1 MPAFLPTHCT
11 AASPWGKRHCVMG
24 MPMQILL
31 CYPSFSCLTCLLH
44 PCCKE
49 PKASHALGPQ
59 PEVSSLSAGHW
70 SRLSC
75 LEWRNMQVC
84 ANQVVEGFSVPLIFV
99 SPEFNKFL
107 LKNKNLAAGLLK
119 LQSFLS
125 ACVNWAAIG
134 FSTAWGLF
142 QQDKNPYNLLNTNM
156 SCTQGDVLSLD
167 HFQLHIF
174 CPEVFGLTRL
184 WFPLISV
191 GCTFPL

>member
-1 MPAFLPTHCT
+1 
-11 AASPWGKRHCVMG
+11 MG

-31 CYPSFSCLTCLLH
+31 CYPSFSCITCLLH

-59 PEVSSLSAGHW
+59 PEVSSLSAGNW

-75 LEWRNMQVC
+75 PEWKNMQVC

-107 LKNKNLAAGLLK
+107 LKNKNLAVGLLE
-119 LQSFLS
+119 LWSFLS

-142 QQDKNPYNLLNTNM
+142 QQDKNPYHLLNTKCPAPKETSFPWTIF
-156 SCTQGDVLSLD
+156 SCTFSVLRCLAW
-167 HFQLHIF
+167 LIF
-174 CPEVFGLTRL
+174 DSPWSQWAAL
-184 WFPLISV
+184 
-191 GCTFPL
+191 